1 MSYDVTRKA
10 KLTASND
17 STSTFV
23 IDDSTSNLASQ
34 ASRLFTKALNNRMST
49 FGVSAGQWPL
59 LLHLWEQDGLSQ
71 KDLSRRVGIEAP
83 TTTNT
88 IKRMER
94 DGFIQRNRNSRDRR
108 EIKVHLT
115 DKGHELRDDLLP
127 FVQEVNALATHGMTP
142 QDKTRLNGLLSYM
155 IARLS

>member
-59 LLHLWEQDGLSQ
+59 LLHLWDHKTLS
-71 KDLSRRVGIEAP
+71 LP
-83 TTTNT
+83 T
-88 IKRMER
+88 
-94 DGFIQRNRNSRDRR
+94 F
-108 EIKVHLT
+108 
-115 DKGHELRDDLLP
+115 
-127 FVQEVNALATHGMTP
+127 
-142 QDKTRLNGLLSYM
+142 
-155 IARLS
+155 